1 MELQRY
7 NSVSYAPKQE
17 LSRFLSQPGQHFM
30 DATEIEDGDPD
41 PWDFHDLE
49 KKLFTLPLFEQ
60 YLRDLGGVFREDEDY
75 ANESEEEYADAYET
89 TIYESRRIEEDAPED
104 SIDEIMEQ
112 KSEIMPNEESEDSV
126 EPEVSVKSAE
136 EE

>member
-1 MELQRY
+1 
-7 NSVSYAPKQE
+7 
-17 LSRFLSQPGQHFM
+17 M